1 MPQGWHASEA
11 SFEEGGSWGNRNMG
25 LGWDTNQF
33 TKPVVVRVYKGNET
47 SKMESELGELLQHG
61 YTIASQAGTGSHV
74 NVGRTVTGALL
85 TGGLSL
91 LFGGS
96 RSKEKITL
104 TFVKQPSNEQST
116 QSAPKK
122 LFKK

>member
-1 MPQGWHASEA
+1 
-11 SFEEGGSWGNRNMG
+11 MG

-33 TKPVVVRVYKGNET
+33 TKKVVVRVYKGNET
-47 SKMESELGELLQHG
+47 RRMESEIAELIGHG
-61 YTIASQAGTGSHV
+61 YTIASQTGTGSHV

-96 RSKEKITL
+96 RSKDKITM
-104 TFVKQPSNEQST
+104 TFVR
-116 QSAPKK
+116 
-122 LFKK
+122 

>member
-1 MPQGWHASEA
+1 MP
-11 SFEEGGSWGNRNMG
+11 GNATCSKEKEMG

-33 TKPVVVRVYKGNET
+33 TKKVVVRVYKGNET
-47 SKMESELGELLQHG
+47 KKMESEISELLEHG

-74 NVGRTVTGALL
+74 NVGRTVTGAVL

-91 LFGGS
+91 LFGAS

-104 TFVKQPSNEQST
+104 TFVK
-116 QSAPKK
+116 
-122 LFKK
+122 